1 MTVRRIALIALPLLL
16 IAGLTACTPD
26 GTDPAPADGA
36 AGGGTAACLADR
48 TWVLDLPDLTA
59 QLAEQMSSNGLNV
72 TESSAEGRQTFFFGS
87 DGNAQASLDSTFT
100 LGVDS
105 GDGIVITVVQTHSG
119 SPSGAW
125 ELDGDTVVFA
135 DWDVADYAIQNSI
148 LVNGIGA
155 DAPITLPDD
164 TLDGTDLTITCEGDS
179 LSTKAAASPFTQH
192 WNAEN

>member
-1 MTVRRIALIALPLLL
+1 MTARRIAPIALPLLL
-16 IAGLTACTPD
+16 LACLTACTPA
-26 GTDPAPADGA
+26 GTDPAPAGDA

-59 QLAEQMSSNGLNV
+59 QLAENMSANGLAV
-72 TESSAEGRQTFFFGS
+72 TESSAEGRQTFVFNS
-87 DGNAQASLDSTFT
+87 DGSAVASIDATYT

-119 SPSGAW
+119 SPSGQW

-135 DWDVADYAIQNSI
+135 GWDEADYAIQNTI
-148 LVNGIGA
+148 LVNGVGA

-164 TLDGTDLTITCEGDS
+164 SLDGTDLTITCEGDS